1 MGQKPTT
8 MNHRTGHT
16 AVFKRAFKGLDLQAL
31 NMLRRVAVK
40 RSYPAKTVLAR
51 EGEPADTLYLIASGQ
66 VVITRKLEG
75 SDEDFVLGYLDAG
88 QYFGEMA
95 VITEEPRTATATT
108 LADTD
113 VLEITKEHFE
123 QIFAASPAMARSILD
138 TLIGII
144 RETDQRAIQD
154 LERRIRELSDA
165 YRGLEQAQADRI
177 ERAALEAQLDVAA
190 RAQRSLLPAHLPE
203 VPGYEFAALFEPARR
218 IGGDFYDV
226 RVLKD
231 GRVAVVLADVSD
243 KGPHAALFMAV
254 ARTLFLTEARHSV
267 DPRKVMYAVHKGLID
282 SSAYNMFVTA
292 IYGLLDPVA
301 GTFCYARAGH
311 ERPLFAGHDG
321 SVRFL
326 EGEGR
331 FLGLWHETDP
341 IFEEREI
348 AIEDHDTVILYSDGV
363 LDMRNEK
370 SVPFGREALAGL
382 AHGLRERPADEIAH
396 GIYNVVQQHRGR
408 AEAFDDFTLLVLR
421 ADRTHQADSQ

>member
-1 MGQKPTT
+1 MS
-8 MNHRTGHT
+8 RSTGHT
-16 AVFKRAFKGLDLQAL
+16 AVFKQAFQGLDLQAL
-31 NMLRRVAVK
+31 NMLRQVAVK

-51 EGEPADTLYLIASGQ
+51 EGEPADTLYLIADGQ
-66 VVITRKLEG
+66 VALTRKLEG
-75 SDEDFVLGYLDAG
+75 SDEDFVLGYLNAG

-95 VITEEPRTATATT
+95 VITEEPRSITVTT
-108 LADTD
+108 LTDTD

-144 RETDQRAIQD
+144 RETDRRAIQD
-154 LERRIRELSDA
+154 LERRIGELSDA
-165 YRGLEQAQADRI
+165 YRRLEQAQADRI

-190 RAQRSLLPAHLPE
+190 RAQRSLLPTELPDI
-203 VPGYEFAALFEPARR
+203 PGYEFAALFEPARR

-226 RVLKD
+226 RVLED

-267 DPRKVMYAVHKGLID
+267 EPRKVMYAVHKGLIE

-292 IYGLLDPVA
+292 IYGLLDPA
-301 GTFCYARAGH
+301 KGTFCFVRAGH
-311 ERPLFAGHDG
+311 ERPLFASHDG
-321 SVRFL
+321 TVSFL
-326 EGEGR
+326 NGTGR

-341 IFEEREI
+341 SFKEREVVLN
-348 AIEDHDTVILYSDGV
+348 DHDSLILYSDGV

-370 SVPFGREALAGL
+370 GVPFGREALAGL
-382 AHGLRERPADEIAH
+382 AYGLRERPADEIAQ

-408 AEAFDDFTLLVLR
+408 AEAFDDFTLLVL
-421 ADRTHQADSQ
+421 QADKSHQPDSL